1 MASKNTSIIE
11 RRGRM
16 AKRILVA
23 VDESVN
29 SMKAVNYVAKA
40 MEKSGTVTLFSVLPD
55 ATAACG
61 LDSPSLTPLF
71 RDNRQAFCA
80 IEDTKKDTVKAF
92 MENAKRLLVQA
103 GFPSKNVAI
112 RIRKK
117 KVGIARD
124 ILKEAQQGKHTT
136 LVIGR
141 RGLSGIKQ
149 FLLGS
154 VSNKVVQLAK
164 KVSVIVVD

>member
-1 MASKNTSIIE
+1 
-11 RRGRM
+11 M
-16 AKRILVA
+16 AKKILVG
-23 VDESVN
+23 VDESKN
-29 SMKAVNYVAKA
+29 SMNAVKYVARG
-40 MEKSGTVTLFSVLPD
+40 MEKTGTVTLFSVLPD

-61 LDSPSLTPLF
+61 LDSPSLTPIF
-71 RDNRQAFCA
+71 RKSRQAFCA
-80 IEDTKKDTVKAF
+80 IEDTKKDSVKAF
-92 MENAKRLLVQA
+92 MEKAKQA
-103 GFPSKNVAI
+103 LIQGGFPSKNIAVK
-112 RIRKK
+112 IRKK

-124 ILKEAQQGKHTT
+124 ILKEAEQGKYTT

-149 FLLGS
+149 FVLGS

>member
-1 MASKNTSIIE
+1 MPK
-11 RRGRM
+11 
-16 AKRILVA
+16 KILVA
-23 VDESVN
+23 VDESKN
-29 SMKAVNYVAKA
+29 SMNAVKYVAKG
-40 MEKSGTVTLFSVLPD
+40 MEKTGTVTLFSVLPD

-71 RDNRQAFCA
+71 KKSKQAFCA
-80 IEDTKKDTVKAF
+80 IEDTKKDSVKAF
-92 MENAKRLLVQA
+92 MEKAKQALIQA
-103 GFPSKNVAI
+103 GFPSKSIAVK
-112 RIRKK
+112 IRKK

-124 ILKEAQQGKHTT
+124 ILKEANQGKYTT

-141 RGLSGIKQ
+141 RGLSGVKQ

>member
-1 MASKNTSIIE
+1 MPRK
-11 RRGRM
+11 
-16 AKRILVA
+16 ILVA
-23 VDESVN
+23 VDESKN
-29 SMKAVNYVAKA
+29 SMNAVKYVAKG
-40 MEKSGTVTLFSVLPD
+40 MEKTGTVTLFSVLPD

-61 LDSPSLTPLF
+61 LDSPSLTPIF
-71 RDNRQAFCA
+71 RKSKQAFCA
-80 IEDTKKDTVKAF
+80 IEDTKKDSVKAF
-92 MENAKRLLVQA
+92 MEKAKQALIQA
-103 GFPSKNVAI
+103 GFPSKNIAVK
-112 RIRKK
+112 IRKK

-124 ILKEAQQGKHTT
+124 ILKEVEQGKYTT

-154 VSNKVVQLAK
+154 VSNKIIQLAK

>member
-1 MASKNTSIIE
+1 
-11 RRGRM
+11 
-16 AKRILVA
+16 
-23 VDESVN
+23 
-29 SMKAVNYVAKA
+29 MKAVNYVARD
-40 MEKSGTVTLFSVLPD
+40 MEKTGSVTLFSVLPD

-61 LDSPSLTPLF
+61 LDGPTLVPLF
-71 RDNRQAFCA
+71 QKGKQAFCA
-80 IEDTKKDTVKAF
+80 LEEAKKDSVKAF
-92 MENAKRLLVQA
+92 MEKAKETLVKG
-103 GFPSKNVAI
+103 GFSSKNVAVKTQ
-112 RIRKK
+112 KK

-124 ILKEAQQGKHTT
+124 ILKEAEKGKYTT

-154 VSNKVVQLAK
+154 VSNKIVQLAK